1 MKFIVWI
8 LLAVGVIVRFLTTLA
23 NFSDGQKVRISD
35 RVKEEP
41 VRYSYNQGFRLS
53 GLRIY
58 LPKYPEVSYGDRVV
72 VEGVVDSGKLSNAK
86 LIQLKKGNGLLLGLR
101 ERLIKFYESSLPQP
115 YSGLIAGMVLG
126 SKTGLSESFWE
137 SLKKTSTAHVVVASG
152 MNVTLVAGFLVGATC
167 LFLPRRKGVI
177 LAILGVWLYA
187 FLSGFDAPIIR
198 AAAMGTVAFMAQ
210 ATGRLTS
217 AWKSLLLSALAM
229 LLIFPGWISDLG
241 FILSFVATASILIFE
256 PKVNKLLKN
265 FPKLLR
271 EDFSV
276 TLAAQIGVTP
286 IIFATFGQFNPLSP
300 VINVLVLWTVA
311 PITVIAGA
319 SAIIGLAFPFM
330 GRILLYLCYPL
341 AFWFVKV
348 IAVFS

>member
-86 LIQLKKGNGLLLGLR
+86 LLQVKKGNGLLLGLR

-187 FLSGFDAPIIR
+187 
-198 AAAMGTVAFMAQ
+198 
-210 ATGRLTS
+210 
-217 AWKSLLLSALAM
+217 
-229 LLIFPGWISDLG
+229 
-241 FILSFVATASILIFE
+241 
-256 PKVNKLLKN
+256 
-265 FPKLLR
+265 
-271 EDFSV
+271 
-276 TLAAQIGVTP
+276 
-286 IIFATFGQFNPLSP
+286 
-300 VINVLVLWTVA
+300 
-311 PITVIAGA
+311 
-319 SAIIGLAFPFM
+319 
-330 GRILLYLCYPL
+330 
-341 AFWFVKV
+341 
-348 IAVFS
+348 